1 MTTTLL
7 PPPSSPYGQFDEKGY
22 HFEARIPAGPHER
35 RAFLLIVSREGQPLL
50 EVDAEMLYAPV
61 FGVDAGDAALLE
73 DITSKV
79 LDILPETALTEEHYA
94 RLEREL
100 GARRLAASSQ

>member
-1 MTTTLL
+1 MTTNPL

-35 RAFLLIVSREGQPLL
+35 RASLLIVSREGQPLL

-61 FGVDAGDAALLE
+61 YGVDTGDAALLE
-73 DITSKV
+73 DVTNKL
-79 LDILPETALTEEHYA
+79 LDILPEAALTEEHYA
-94 RLEREL
+94 RLEKEL
-100 GARRLAASSQ
+100 GARRPPVISQ